1 MITCVA
7 RASPKQSTEF
17 VWTTWINE
25 TGWSDGICFLTG
37 LVTPAF
43 MYAGLDAVMHLAEEC
58 TQPTRTV
65 PKAIMASV
73 VIGFCTAFSFAI
85 AMLYCLSDFEAVIAT
100 PLGYVPAM
108 E

>member
-1 MITCVA
+1 MLVTCVA
-7 RASPKQSTEF
+7 KASPKQTNEF

-43 MYAGLDAVMHLAEEC
+43 MFAGLDGAMHLAEEC
-58 TQPTRTV
+58 TQPEKAV

-73 VIGFCTAFSFAI
+73 VIGFGTAFSFAI
-85 AMLYCLSDFEAVIAT
+85 AILYCLNNFEAVLDT
-100 PLGYVPAM
+100 RLG
-108 E
+108 